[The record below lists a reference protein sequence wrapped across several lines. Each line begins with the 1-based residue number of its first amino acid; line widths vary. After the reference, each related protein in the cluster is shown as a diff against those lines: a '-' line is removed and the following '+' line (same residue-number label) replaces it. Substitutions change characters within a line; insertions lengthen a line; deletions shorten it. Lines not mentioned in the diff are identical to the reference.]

1 MTFKAYRE
9 GAVRV
14 VRAAGEPPKGHHWTA
29 VGHPSGDGWEA
40 KAVRTIVKK
49 GGLVAHRNDFPGY
62 DNGRIAILDR
72 ESGLAWF
79 YVGHPGL
86 AKSIVR
92 RHGDAW
98 PELMREVCDGKS
110 PEFDWPDVWH
120 REEWRK
126 RIHQLAAVYK
136 RADPGEDD
144 GGIAYEVEN
153 PPENETLGE
162 AGTFGLGMTAGFEGS
177 LYVLARHEDGRL
189 RSWVRRV
196 ILGSRSWA
204 RFDDG
209 ERGPDARSPG
219 LGRDT
224 VRVREF
230 STLRRALKG

>member
-9 GAVRV
+9 GAVRI
-14 VRAAGEPPKGHHWTA
+14 VRAAGEPPKGYHWTA
-29 VGHPSGDGWEA
+29 VKHPGGDGWEA
-40 KAVRTIVKK
+40 KVARTIFKG
-49 GGLVAHRNDFPGY
+49 GGLVAHRNELPGPT
-62 DNGRIAILDR
+62 DGKFMILDR
-72 ESGLAWF
+72 ESGLAWL

-98 PELMREVCDGKS
+98 PELMREVCDGRS
-110 PEFDWPDVWH
+110 PESSRPDAYYRAEWH
-120 REEWRK
+120 E
-126 RIHQLAAVYK
+126 RIIRIAEVY
-136 RADPGEDD
+136 RRGDPGEDD

-162 AGTFGLGMTAGFEGS
+162 AGTFGLGMTAGFEGP
-177 LYVLARHEDGRL
+177 LYVLARQEDGRP

-209 ERGPDARSPG
+209 ERDPDARSPG